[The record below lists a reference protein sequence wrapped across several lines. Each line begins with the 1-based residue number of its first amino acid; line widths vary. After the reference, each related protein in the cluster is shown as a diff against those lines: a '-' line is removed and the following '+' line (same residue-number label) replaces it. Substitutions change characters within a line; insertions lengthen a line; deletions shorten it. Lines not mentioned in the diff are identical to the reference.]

1 MFVPGRR
8 ISGGVVII
16 LGICL
21 IGAVSTSATAVDI
34 IGAWDGAII
43 VKGTELGVTIEFAR
57 GDSGLTGDID
67 IPAQK
72 EKDLPLTNIKLDSL
86 TITFDFPGVPG
97 ERKFAGVVAEDG
109 KTMAGDFHQ
118 AGGIFAFELTKREP
132 APPADSTVKTKANMP
147 PKIKVEPE
155 KVAKKEKPVAVEWT
169 TSESGLQWHDLAAG
183 EGVEAQKGK
192 TVDVHYTGWLYVDGK
207 KGNKFDSSV
216 DRGQPFSFPLGA
228 SRVIKGWDEGVAGM
242 KVGGKRELLI
252 PPELGYGERGH
263 PPVIPANS
271 TLLFEVELLAVH

>member
-1 MFVPGRR
+1 MFVLGRR
-8 ISGGVVII
+8 ISGGAVII

-34 IGAWDGAII
+34 IGVWDGAII

-72 EKDLPLTNIKLDSL
+72 EKDLPLTNIKLDSSK
-86 TITFDFPGVPG
+86 ITFDFPGVPG
-97 ERKFAGVVAEDG
+97 ERKFAGVVAADG
-109 KTMAGDFHQ
+109 KTMAGDFFK
-118 AGGIFAFELTKREP
+118 AGGVFEFELTKREP

-147 PKIKVEPE
+147 PKIKIEPE
-155 KVAKKEKPVAVEWT
+155 KVAEKEKPVVVEWT
-169 TSESGLQWHDLAAG
+169 TSESGLKWHDLAAG

-228 SRVIKGWDEGVAGM
+228 GRVIKGWDEGVAGM
-242 KVGGKRELLI
+242 KIGGKRELLI
-252 PPELGYGERGH
+252 PPDLGYGERGH

-271 TLLFEVELLAVH
+271 TLLFEVELLKVH